1 MSEKQIFSYPN
12 ILLYKIERLKSSV
25 EILEKLGIDKKTP
38 NYAKLIEKNKKNLIK
53 NYIEMRNYFTKEE
66 IVEKYKILLTTSP
79 LTIRQNIEFFYN
91 FHLPIERIEPI
102 VLGRKKINSIKKI
115 NQIAKFYY
123 PKEYTEDKKTALLK
137 TFEKIRKTP
146 YLLIR
151 KL

>member
-1 MSEKQIFSYPN
+1 MGIELRDILKNTKVLLWNKKTIKERYKQLQKIGIRKKDLNKQFVFLFCNINNIKARIKYLKNIGLSEKQIFSYPN

-79 LTIRQNIEFFYN
+79 
-91 FHLPIERIEPI
+91 
-102 VLGRKKINSIKKI
+102 
-115 NQIAKFYY
+115 
-123 PKEYTEDKKTALLK
+123 
-137 TFEKIRKTP
+137 
-146 YLLIR
+146 
-151 KL
+151 